1 MNNVHQELDKIH
13 ALAASAGLLVDSLV
27 LDGQWHRVP
36 VEGKKA
42 TNKAGAYCLSEFPL
56 SNGNVAIVGMISNW
70 ITGVEERVT
79 LEGVEGVTPEEI
91 AKAKKHARDAAE
103 KSKQEKKVLQ
113 AETAKRAQDIFRKL
127 PETGSSDYL
136 KRKQVKAWGVRFS
149 RGSICVPA
157 RDVDDK
163 LWTLQWIDKE
173 GNKRFLT
180 GGAKRGRFHLI
191 GEMPEGQ
198 PFDSLGVAEGYATGA
213 TIRETMPISIA
224 VAFDAG
230 NILPVAQ
237 AFRKKF
243 PKIRLVFFA
252 DDDRHNGYPQAF
264 IKRSELNPDVKD
276 VMNELHRV
284 RPDVSVEV
292 VSDDD
297 ARLKDINKHHNTGV
311 AKAILAAARVGNAVV
326 LIPHFKNNES
336 NA

>member
-1 MNNVHQELDKIH
+1 MNNHHQELDKIH
-13 ALAASAGLLVDSLV
+13 ALASGAGLLVESLV

-36 VEGKKA
+36 VDGKKRS
-42 TNKAGAYCLSEFPL
+42 NKSGAYCLSEFPL

-79 LEGVEGVTPEEI
+79 LEGIEGVTPEEM
-91 AKAKKHARDAAE
+91 AKAKKQARDAAE
-103 KSKQEKKVLQ
+103 KSKQEKKALQ
-113 AETAKRAQDIFRKL
+113 VETAKRAQDIFRKL
-127 PETGSSDYL
+127 PEMGSSDYL
-136 KRKQVKAWGVRFS
+136 KRKQVKAWGVKFS

-157 RDVDDK
+157 RDVDGK

-191 GEMPEGQ
+191 NNLPEGQ
-198 PFDSLGVAEGYATGA
+198 PFKSLGVAEGYATAA
-213 TIRETMPISIA
+213 TIVETIPMPVA

-237 AFRKKF
+237 ALRKKF
-243 PKIRLVFFA
+243 PINRLVFFA

-264 IKRSELNPDVKD
+264 IKRSELNPDVVD
-276 VMNELHRV
+276 VMRELARV
-284 RPDVSVEV
+284 RSDVLIEIVN
-292 VSDDD
+292 DDD
-297 ARLKDINKHHNTGV
+297 PRLKDKSRHHNTGI
-311 AKAILAAARVGNAVV
+311 AKAILAAARVGNAIV

-336 NA
+336 DA